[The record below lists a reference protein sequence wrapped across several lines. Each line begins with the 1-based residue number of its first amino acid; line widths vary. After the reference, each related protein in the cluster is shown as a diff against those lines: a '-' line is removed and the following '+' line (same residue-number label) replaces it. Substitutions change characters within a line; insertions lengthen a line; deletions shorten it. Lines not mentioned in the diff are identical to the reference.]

1 MKAIP
6 GAAMPAKPVNSA
18 KPVQSRYG
26 VHPAVAYQQAIVA
39 NLKEKSGRSLE
50 EWLAHLKKAAPRG
63 ADTKALTAWLRSE
76 GLGGTQAGIVA
87 ERALASPDRHA
98 FLEDTPEGYLQ
109 AAEAYVEAMY
119 AGKKAHLRPLYDAL
133 LELGLGLGKD
143 VMACPCAT
151 IVPLYRK
158 NVIAQIK
165 PTTLTRIDF
174 GLSLGDPAGVKEKS
188 GRLID
193 TGGFG
198 KKDRITHRIE
208 IRSAGDID
216 AFVEG
221 WLRKAYERNA

>member
-6 GAAMPAKPVNSA
+6 GAAMPAKAANSS
-18 KPVQSRYG
+18 KSRYG
-26 VHPAVAYQQAIVA
+26 VHPAVAYQQAIVE
-39 NLKEKSGRSLE
+39 NLKAKSGRSLA
-50 EWLAHLKKAAPRG
+50 EWLAHAKQAAPKG

-98 FLEDTPEGYLQ
+98 FQEDTPEGYLQ

-119 AGKKAHLRPLYDAL
+119 AGKKAHLRPIYEAL
-133 LELGLGLGKD
+133 LKLGLSLGKD

-151 IVPLYRK
+151 IVPIYRK

-188 GRLID
+188 GRLLD

-208 IRSAGDID
+208 IRSVDDID